1 MGTLVFILLLL
12 LTLYILYSLKL
23 RAKIL
28 VGTRSQRMINS
39 IEEWKD
45 EGYKIF
51 YSDYFLAFKSKN
63 MSVKDSERK
72 SFKKFLLKA
81 LLFKKIIFVTDNPEF
96 LKYSWVNSIS
106 SPLFVYDRRSTKE
119 ANIRW
124 LEQVEKDIIDKYI
137 PTYLGTYLGDD
148 YYDHIY
154 SETYLNKTSK
164 HASAQISKTEKR
176 RRGYIIKLS
185 HLPDNMFLEN

>member
-1 MGTLVFILLLL
+1 
-12 LTLYILYSLKL
+12 
-23 RAKIL
+23 
-28 VGTRSQRMINS
+28 
-39 IEEWKD
+39 
-45 EGYKIF
+45 
-51 YSDYFLAFKSKN
+51 